1 MRAIIHSHPC
11 RLVVF
16 LLLGTVT
23 TVFAQVRVL
32 HSLEWPY
39 YVTPVQG
46 RDGRIYAPQ
55 SEQNYGSCGDIFR
68 ISTGGTYAVLDYF
81 SCADGSTPYGGLTLG
96 TDGYFYGTT
105 LYDGSY
111 YDGVLYRISTRG
123 VITDL
128 HSFAGGTDGMRPY
141 APPIEGTD
149 GNFYGTT
156 LGDSTT
162 ASTVYSY
169 NPSSGAITTLL
180 QLQPEDGSSV
190 YSPLIQA
197 LDGTLYGIAY
207 AGGANGVGTAFQL
220 TTAGVLLNVYSFP
233 LDQQNPYAPLIQAND
248 GNFYGTTHFGSSGMG
263 SIFKMDRTG
272 AFTTLHSLDGVGFDG
287 EHPVGGLVQATD
299 GMLYGTTQGGGMYG
313 NGTIFRTTT
322 AGKYRNLYSFPQTT
336 GQTPQ
341 GALLQHTNGTF
352 YGTTAYGGPNFNG
365 AIFSFNV
372 GLSPFVSFVLAS
384 SRVGHTAEILGQGLT
399 GTTSVTFNGIP
410 ATFTVKSDSYIT
422 ATVPTGATTGTVSVT
437 TPTGTL
443 NSNISFR
450 VIQ

>member
-1 MRAIIHSHPC
+1 
-11 RLVVF
+11 
-16 LLLGTVT
+16 
-23 TVFAQVRVL
+23 
-32 HSLEWPY
+32 
-39 YVTPVQG
+39 
-46 RDGRIYAPQ
+46 
-55 SEQNYGSCGDIFR
+55 
-68 ISTGGTYAVLDYF
+68 
-81 SCADGSTPYGGLTLG
+81 
-96 TDGYFYGTT
+96 
-105 LYDGSY
+105 
-111 YDGVLYRISTRG
+111 
-123 VITDL
+123 
-128 HSFAGGTDGMRPY
+128 MRPY